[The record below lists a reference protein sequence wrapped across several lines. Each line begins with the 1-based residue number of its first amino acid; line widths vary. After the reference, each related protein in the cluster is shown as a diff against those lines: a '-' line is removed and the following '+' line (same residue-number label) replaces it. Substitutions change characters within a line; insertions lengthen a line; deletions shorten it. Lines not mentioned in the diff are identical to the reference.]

1 MPAVIALESLLLRV
15 KRPSN
20 DRGSD
25 SEYLLVEHRASEEV
39 KGIVAAAFTEN
50 PTLALIARTKI
61 A

>member
-1 MPAVIALESLLLRV
+1 MESLLLRV